1 MCEDEQEK
9 QETKTVGV
17 LFVLLFF
24 CCLAK
29 ARQERDEKRMR
40 YE

>member
-17 LFVLLFF
+17 LFVLFF